1 LDIEK
6 WVALNAEIPGCSF
19 KKEVF
24 EKQKKK
30 KGKFFE
36 SLPLPEQGS

>member
-24 EKQKKK
+24 EKPKKEK
-30 KGKFFE
+30 REIF
-36 SLPLPEQGS
+36 